1 MTLIFCY
8 WDNLIEPKLSSA
20 FENAGHKVIPFRHTF
35 KEKDYDTEYLSK
47 LINFVTINTGI
58 DFIISINYIP
68 IISRACKFLNMPY
81 LSWLCDCPCYSL
93 YSKTFPDPHNYTFF
107 FDKMHAERFHGIYPN
122 ANIYYLPAACD
133 ETQYDN
139 LCITE
144 KEYKGYHSDVC
155 FVGSLYTEKGTHE
168 TITKSLPP
176 YLKGYVDGIINAQL
190 NVYGYNFMED
200 SLTEEFIN
208 NFKKQMN
215 WQLPPD
221 YIDNAKSIIAD
232 YYFGYRATMLDRI
245 NTLREVSEHF
255 NTDLYTTSN
264 TNMLPAIH
272 NKGIADTLTML
283 PKIYHCSK
291 INLEITSKT
300 FKSGMTQ
307 RLFDIMA
314 SGGFVIS
321 NFQAEIPDFFIPGKD
336 LVLYES
342 IPDLLEKI
350 YYYLSHEDE
359 RLQIAENGM
368 KKATKYHNYNVRIK
382 QMLKAV
388 NDEISNE
395 FI

>member
-1 MTLIFCY
+1 
-8 WDNLIEPKLSSA
+8 
-20 FENAGHKVIPFRHTF
+20 
-35 KEKDYDTEYLSK
+35 
-47 LINFVTINTGI
+47 
-58 DFIISINYIP
+58 
-68 IISRACKFLNMPY
+68 
-81 LSWLCDCPCYSL
+81 
-93 YSKTFPDPHNYTFF
+93 
-107 FDKMHAERFHGIYPN
+107 
-122 ANIYYLPAACD
+122 
-133 ETQYDN
+133 
-139 LCITE
+139 
-144 KEYKGYHSDVC
+144 
-155 FVGSLYTEKGTHE
+155 
-168 TITKSLPP
+168 
-176 YLKGYVDGIINAQL
+176 
-190 NVYGYNFMED
+190 
-200 SLTEEFIN
+200 
-208 NFKKQMN
+208 
-215 WQLPPD
+215 
-221 YIDNAKSIIAD
+221 
-232 YYFGYRATMLDRI
+232 
-245 NTLREVSEHF
+245 
-255 NTDLYTTSN
+255 
-264 TNMLPAIH
+264 MLPAIH

-368 KKATKYHNYNVRIK
+368 KKATKYHNYNVRIN